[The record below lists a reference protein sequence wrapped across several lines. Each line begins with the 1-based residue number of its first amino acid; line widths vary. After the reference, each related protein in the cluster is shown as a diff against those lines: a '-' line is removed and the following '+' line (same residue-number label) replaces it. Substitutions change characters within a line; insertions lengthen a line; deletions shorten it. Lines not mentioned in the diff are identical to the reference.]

1 MSSKWNIKGNSDHS
15 NINLLNQNNASV
27 WKKAIITSVALSMIT
42 FNLAFASEDIESL
55 DKIYH
60 VYLEDT
66 YIGAVS
72 DEEKVKKVIKA
83 KENEASSKFQD
94 YEVDASALVSIV
106 PEQVF
111 SYKTNDNETLEK
123 LNQVLEV
130 QTDAYALEV
139 NGQPVAYLKNQK
151 DYELTLEKLKLEY
164 VPEEKLKQLESNKQS
179 NTKLKP

>member
-66 YIGAVS
+66 YIG
-72 DEEKVKKVIKA
+72 
-83 KENEASSKFQD
+83 KEG
-94 YEVDASALVSIV
+94 Y
-106 PEQVF
+106 
-111 SYKTNDNETLEK
+111 
-123 LNQVLEV
+123 
-130 QTDAYALEV
+130 
-139 NGQPVAYLKNQK
+139 
-151 DYELTLEKLKLEY
+151 
-164 VPEEKLKQLESNKQS
+164 
-179 NTKLKP
+179 